1 MKLYRSYVL
10 TTVCDGRLTVCR
22 AEGES
27 KIVDG
32 VSMVRMG
39 QGSIVNAGE
48 WWASK
53 KLADREAAD
62 QIMRTSDSLRQQ
74 AAELRGVPFVDR
86 VHAAASRVVSVWREW
101 SRGNPHCPQTLSIA
115 VVSLIN
121 ALPPEEHE

>member
-27 KIVDG
+27 TSVDG

-39 QGSIVNAGE
+39 QGAIVNAGE
-48 WWASK
+48 WWATK
-53 KLADREAAD
+53 ELADRAAAD
-62 QIMRTSDSLRQQ
+62 EILRTADGLRRQ
-74 AAELRGVPFVDR
+74 AAELRGVPYVDR
-86 VHAAASRVVSVWREW
+86 VHAAASRVVGVWRDW
-101 SRGNPHCPQTLSIA
+101 SRGNPFCPQTLSSA

-121 ALPPEEHE
+121 ALPPSEEK

>member
-27 KIVDG
+27 TFVDG

-39 QGSIVNAGE
+39 QGAIVNAGE
-48 WWASK
+48 WWATK
-53 KLADREAAD
+53 ELADRAAAD
-62 QIMRTSDSLRQQ
+62 EILRTSDGLRQQ
-74 AAELRGVPFVDR
+74 SAELRGVPFVDR

-101 SRGNPHCPQTLSIA
+101 SRGNPDCPQTLSSA

-121 ALPPEEHE
+121 ALPPAEHE